1 MRFLSSP
8 SWLLIIGLTGC
19 TADPASQALEDAF
32 HQIRAERSSSHT
44 TSELNPNFRYLRVQI
59 GNREVFMALGYVDK
73 DSDGPIE
80 VWYSGTGEVLRLR
93 DGRLIGATMSIGTD
107 WLSVSFT
114 HLPRWDKVG
123 SQATF
128 ERSRDIS
135 PGYQYGIKE
144 KMIVR
149 LIPQP
154 NDTQLQLIPASS
166 LTWFEERAVGNSVL
180 PPARYGVNMTVDSP
194 QVVYAEQCLS
204 KDLCF
209 SWQRWTAVKESA
221 H

>member
-114 HLPRWDKVG
+114 HLQT
-123 SQATF
+123 QAQCSSEDLLHLIATRKIF
-128 ERSRDIS
+128 VTALTPIS
-135 PGYQYGIKE
+135 ELFITKPISGVTHGLNYF
-144 KMIVR
+144 
-149 LIPQP
+149 
-154 NDTQLQLIPASS
+154 S
-166 LTWFEERAVGNSVL
+166 TWFNFALWGADRHRH
-180 PPARYGVNMTVDSP
+180 PIR
-194 QVVYAEQCLS
+194 
-204 KDLCF
+204 
-209 SWQRWTAVKESA
+209 
-221 H
+221 